1 MIVLRKISKSTNI
14 VIGQE
19 LTGAVDGVNKTFTTP
34 HNFKSDKI
42 VVNFNGQEL
51 ISSVDFEVT
60 GLNKITFIYITPRE
74 HDELHATYERST

>member
-14 VIGQE
+14 VLGQT
-19 LTGAVDGVNKTFTTP
+19 LSGIIDGVNKTFTTP

-51 ISSVDFEVT
+51 IGSIDFEVT
-60 GLNKITFIYITPRE
+60 GVNEITFIYVAPRE
-74 HDELHATYERST
+74 HDELHATYERMT